1 MIEERFEQFS
11 SLISG
16 IYWDIPKLKTRWTEP
31 LGMKSV
37 HIFWVYLLKNHPE
50 GLTTS
55 ELSRH
60 SQSNHSPVS
69 REIQE
74 FMDLGYI
81 QTASSSNHRRYGQKL
96 ILTQSGLEVA
106 QRISDAS
113 LEIQDQV
120 NAGIPENDLII
131 LYRTLGTSW
140 MPSGISKFALE
151 GTRDPRSQCGQYRR
165 YPCRARFIHSRLLQE
180 ILME

>member
-1 MIEERFEQFS
+1 MKEERFEQFS

-16 IYWDIPKLKTRWTEP
+16 IYRDIQKLKTKWTEP

-50 GLTTS
+50 GLSAS

-60 SQSNHSPVS
+60 SQSNRSLVS

-74 FMDLGYI
+74 LINLGYVYAEKTPK
-81 QTASSSNHRRYGQKL
+81 QRRYGQKL
-96 ILTQSGLEVA
+96 RLTESGLTVA

-113 LEIQDQV
+113 LEIQNAV
-120 NAGIPENDLII
+120 NTGIPEDDLIT
-131 LYRTLGTSW
+131 LYRTL
-140 MPSGISKFALE
+140 
-151 GTRDPRSQCGQYRR
+151 
-165 YPCRARFIHSRLLQE
+165 E
-180 ILME
+180 ILMQNFHTLTDESLEDK